1 MSFPSRLLLPVAF
14 ATLLL
19 VPVPRAEA
27 QDSAQ
32 QALDAANNT
41 YTAGDYTAA
50 VSAYEK
56 FLVDYPTSTVIPN
69 AQIQLAFAYFLT
81 GENKKSLDTI
91 TKLLDPKGPAAPDE
105 IKELAAFLQ
114 PQALS
119 ALASSL
125 KADDPAR
132 KTNFQEAVK
141 KFAEFI
147 QKYPRA
153 ADLESAYY
161 GSALAS
167 FQLGDYAAAKTTL
180 ETNIQKFPESGSIM
194 ESQNLLALIYASE
207 GSKMLSEEGADRE
220 AAFALYKKSAD
231 ILRGI
236 IDKRADLALVNA
248 AQFQL
253 GEILLNEAAFAPEDR
268 KPALLD
274 EARKAYRGVLP
285 KEEILKLQQMK
296 IDEIPASLRAALAA
310 NDTAARKRI
319 GRQADRDRR
328 KLAELQARPDQT
340 VTALQKVGETYYQQG
355 KYDEARVVLNHVK
368 DLLADDGDKKRSLY
382 YTTMTYALQNA
393 AAPATAGYEEFQ
405 RQHKGDP
412 IAANLPVA
420 VGNMF
425 LAHPDPAQRD
435 PEKAAKYF
443 QEAADIYPKSPL
455 LGLSVVNQATA
466 RAQQGDHEGAL
477 KIYRDFLSKNPTPD
491 VAAVAQLGIGN
502 VLKEQGKWDEA
513 IAAYK
518 EMVTK
523 YPQAAQVPEADF
535 WIAVGTQQ
543 KGDNQGALPLIDAFV
558 QKYPD
563 NATLTPSVLYSKA
576 AAQFALN
583 QQDQGVATLAEL
595 AAKFPKSQPAP
606 FTYFQRAQIAG
617 GTQNADEVVR
627 LMREF
632 AEKYPD
638 DDKIWFAFDSI
649 GQTERNRSNV
659 DGAVAAYSDFIA
671 KYGTAPKA
679 PEAMVQI
686 ADLHRGAAE
695 RLGRFGALPPEEQ
708 DKWKKSMAASLA
720 AGEKMAATYPESP
733 ELSLGLRALLTAKK
747 LELDA
752 GLTDAAGVEKY
763 FADLAGAAPGSAKS
777 KALFARASFINSQ
790 DPKRA
795 LEEMNKAYDPALL
808 YAPSDLDL
816 YGLALLDTGEVD
828 KAKAVFEKVA
838 ADYPN
843 PAGME
848 PSKATPGVQEAQA
861 ISLFGL
867 GRVAQKQGNVAEAG
881 QFFEKLKALYPWSPK
896 VLEAN
901 YGIAAALREQKKGDE
916 AITLLTQI
924 IRAPNASSQLRADSM
939 LLGGYIQKEKGQ
951 RDAAIDYFIKISA
964 FYDGVKDAAATGLW
978 EGGQLLEEQ
987 VKELQASDPEK
998 AKKQRVQLIRAY
1010 QELTK
1015 KFPDT
1020 PFAAKAKER
1029 LAVLGEK

>member
-1 MSFPSRLLLPVAF
+1 MSFPCRFLLPVVLA
-14 ATLLL
+14 ALLL
-19 VPVPRAEA
+19 GPASRLAA
-27 QDSAQ
+27 QDAAQ
-32 QALDAANNT
+32 QALEAANNI
-41 YTAGDYTAA
+41 YAGGDYPAA
-50 VSAYEK
+50 VTAYEK
-56 FLVDYPTSTVIPN
+56 VLVDYPTSTIVPN

-81 GENKKSLDTI
+81 GENKKSLEAI
-91 TKLLDPKGPAAPDE
+91 TKLLDPKGPPAPDE

-119 ALASSL
+119 ALGSSL
-125 KADDPAR
+125 KPDDAAR
-132 KTNFQEAVK
+132 KTNFEEAVK
-141 KFAEFI
+141 KFGEFI
-147 QKYPRA
+147 QKYPKS

-167 FQLGDYAAAKTTL
+167 FQLGDFAAAKTAL
-180 ETNIQKFPESGSIM
+180 ETNIQKFPASGTIQ
-194 ESQNLLALIYASE
+194 ESQNLLALIYATE
-207 GSKMLSEEGADRE
+207 GSKMLSVEGADRE

-236 IDKRADLALVNA
+236 ITKQSDLALVNS

-285 KEEILKLQQMK
+285 KEEILKLQQTK
-296 IDEIPASLRAALAA
+296 IDEIPAARRAALAA
-310 NDTAARKRI
+310 RDTAALKRI
-319 GRQADRDRR
+319 DRQADRDRR

-340 VTALQKVGETYYQQG
+340 VTALEKVGETYFQQG
-355 KYDEARVVLNHVK
+355 KYDESRVVLGHVK
-368 DLLADDGDKKRSLY
+368 SLLAENDDKKRNLY

-393 AAPATAGYEEFQ
+393 ATPAATGYEEFQ

-420 VGNMF
+420 IGNMY
-425 LAHPDPAQRD
+425 LANPDPAQRD

-443 QEAADIYPKSPL
+443 QEAAELYPKSPL

-477 KIYRDFLSKNPTPD
+477 KIYRDFLSKNPSPD

-502 VLKEQGKWDEA
+502 VLKEQGKWDQA

-543 KGDNQGALPLIDAFV
+543 KGDNAGALPLIEAFV

-563 NATLTPSVLYSKA
+563 NATLTPSALYAKA
-576 AAQFALN
+576 AAQLALG
-583 QQDQGVATLAEL
+583 QQDQGVATLAQI
-595 AAKFPKSQPAP
+595 ADKFPKSQPAP

-617 GTQNADEVVR
+617 GAQNSDEVVR
-627 LMREF
+627 LMKEF
-632 AEKYPD
+632 AAKYPD

-649 GQTERNRSNV
+649 GQTERNRGNV
-659 DGAVAAYSDFIA
+659 DGAVAAYSDFVA

-695 RLGRFGALPPEEQ
+695 RLGRYGALPPEEQ
-708 DKWKKSMAASLA
+708 QKWKTSMAASLA
-720 AGEKMAATYPESP
+720 AAEKMAAAYPDSP
-733 ELSLGLRALLTAKK
+733 QLSLGLRAMLAAKK
-747 LELDA
+747 LEVDA
-752 GLTDAAGVEKY
+752 GLADAAGVEKY
-763 FADLAGAAPGSAKS
+763 FADLADATPAAAKS
-777 KALFARASFINSQ
+777 KILFARASFINGQ

-795 LEEMNKAYDPALL
+795 LEEMNKAYDPSLL

-816 YGLALLDTGEVD
+816 YGLALLETGEAD

-843 PAGME
+843 PAGTE
-848 PSKATPGVQEAQA
+848 PAKATPGVQEAQA

-867 GRVAQKQGNVAEAG
+867 GRVAQQKGNVAEAG

-924 IRAPNASSQLRADSM
+924 IRAPNASSQLRADAM

-964 FYDGVKDAAATGLW
+964 FYDGVPEAASTGLW

-987 VKELQASDPEK
+987 IKELQASDPEK
-998 AKKQRVQLIRAY
+998 AKKQRAQLLRAY
-1010 QELTK
+1010 EELTK
-1015 KFPDT
+1015 KFPDS

-1029 LAVLGEK
+1029 LAALGAQ